1 MANAEHQ
8 VVAHLRPVLTGPI
21 SCRPTAIVGRF
32 LSADSR
38 GFKILNMFDRD
49 NRPTIIKSAVKRS
62 SGYRPLVTFENFQS
76 IPFIDWYKAFD
87 ILQPWQNRAGRCL
100 HLFRGLSRTYQLYF
114 RLYNN
119 E

>member
-8 VVAHLRPVLTGPI
+8 VVAHLRPVPTGPI
-21 SCRPTAIVGRF
+21 SCRPTAIV
-32 LSADSR
+32 SR

-49 NRPTIIKSAVKRS
+49 NRPTITESAVKRS
-62 SGYRPLVTFENFQS
+62 SGYGPLVTFENFQS

-87 ILQPWQNRAGRCL
+87 ILQPWQNQAGRCL

-114 RLYNN
+114 RLY
-119 E
+119 EV